1 MNAPLNGIKVIDF
14 TRVLA
19 GPLCTK
25 TLRDLG
31 AEVIKIEPPSGDSG
45 RGGVP
50 HIGTMSVYYAQQ
62 NAGKRNLSLDL
73 NWPEARQIVTDL
85 CRDADVIVENFRP
98 GTLTR
103 FGLGYEQVREF
114 NPSVVYV
121 SMSGYGQT
129 GPWRNRPA
137 FAPTVQAETGL
148 TDILQKHYGFAS
160 DELMNDACS
169 HADVY
174 TGLQGAIAVLA
185 ALNHRNQTGEGQHV
199 DVSMAATML
208 AVNERAGA
216 QLSGVDTGGEPP
228 ALSAPESHIFRLP
241 DGRQLTIAASPIYTP
256 MFTRYCAMMRR
267 TDLLLDPRFATAP
280 LRRQNLDA
288 LLSEVRAW
296 VLTFGDL
303 EELQAQVSEAGLAVG
318 VVRSTNELA
327 ESEWAADWGAIVNV
341 DDRSGGTMRMPGPP
355 WRFSEATL
363 PPPGIPAFQGEH
375 NIELLTEHNV
385 DPELIEDLR
394 QRRVLLSRRSLRGEF
409 DAP

>member
-1 MNAPLNGIKVIDF
+1 MSAAPLAGLRVVDF

-19 GPLCTK
+19 GPHCTK
-25 TLRDLG
+25 ALRDLG
-31 AEVIKIEPPSGDSG
+31 ADVTKIEPPAGDLG
-45 RGGVP
+45 RFGLPYVNGM
-50 HIGTMSVYYAQQ
+50 GLYYVQQ
-62 NAGKRNLSLDL
+62 NAGKRNLSIDL
-73 NWPEARQIVTDL
+73 NYAEAREIVKKL
-85 CRDADVIVENFRP
+85 CQDADVIVENFRP
-98 GTLTR
+98 GTLAR
-103 FGLGYEQVREF
+103 FGFGYEDVKAF
-114 NPSVVYV
+114 NPGIIYV
-121 SMSGYGQT
+121 SLSGYGQST
-129 GPWRNRPA
+129 SWRNRPA

-148 TDILQKHYGFAS
+148 TAIVQDHFGEALSEPRGDS
-160 DELMNDACS
+160 SS

-185 ALNHRNQTGEGQHV
+185 ALNHRNRTGEGQHV

-216 QLSGVDTGGEPP
+216 QLSGVDTAGEPP

-256 MFTRYCAMMRR
+256 MFVRYCSMMRR

-296 VLTFGDL
+296 VMTFGDL

-318 VVRSTNELA
+318 IVRSTNELA
-327 ESEWAADWGAIVNV
+327 ESEWAADWGVIVNV

-355 WRFSEATL
+355 WRFSDATL

-375 NIELLTEHNV
+375 NVELLAERNV
-385 DPELIEDLR
+385 DPALIEELR
-394 QRRVLLSRRSLRGEF
+394 QRRVLLSRR
-409 DAP
+409 